1 MTKHLIT
8 HLRHVDIAMPDF
20 DRQRE
25 FYRGPWGLTEFAN
38 DSGVQFLAAE
48 GSPENYIL
56 RLRRDD
62 TKRLDLV
69 AFGAASPSDI
79 DELATQLTSSGIRI
93 VHEPRMLDT
102 PGGGYGLRFFDC
114 DGRVIE
120 VSAGVQTRTHR
131 KLEARESIPVRLSH
145 FVVNSP
151 TPQATVAWYIR
162 HLGFRLTDTM
172 ALPHMGE
179 FMWFLRCNEW
189 HHSFAVS
196 KGPHVSFHHASF
208 QMRGID
214 EYMRGTGRMLRGGVE
229 KVWGPG
235 RHKAGDNT
243 FSYFLDPVG
252 NTVEYTT
259 ELELV
264 DEDTWHPTVFDASD
278 ADVADQ
284 WGTANPMN
292 ELVASRQFNDPDP
305 GLFIA
310 PPI

>member
-1 MTKHLIT
+1 
-8 HLRHVDIAMPDF
+8 MPDF

-25 FYRGPWGLTEFAN
+25 FYRGPWGLTEVAN

-48 GSPENYIL
+48 GSPENYIM

-79 DELATQLTSSGIRI
+79 DALATQLTSSGVRI

-120 VSAGVQTRTHR
+120 VSAEVQTRAHR

-151 TPQATVAWYIR
+151 TPQATVAWYIKN
-162 HLGFRLTDTM
+162 LGFRLTDTM

-196 KGPHVSFHHASF
+196 KGPHTSFHHASF

-284 WGTANPMN
+284 WGTATPMN

-305 GLFIA
+305 GLFVA

>member
-25 FYRGPWGLTEFAN
+25 FYRGPWGLTDVAN

-196 KGPHVSFHHASF
+196 KGPHTSFHHASF

-264 DEDTWHPTVFDASD
+264 GEDTWHPTVFDASD

-305 GLFIA
+305 GLFVA